1 MTKDTH
7 SPRLVESTKFDSATD
22 PMERPPRN
30 DVTDKEQWAARVIQ
44 RTYRGYRT
52 RRELQGCGIS
62 ATTRWVEV
70 GRDSYSTSSLS
81 HSDPF
86 QAVKEAEWRL
96 LHRPSAPEA
105 TVENNSSAHARR
117 NWQRAVSVAKRAGGD
132 DDLDQEPAS
141 PTRNATRQSSGN
153 LASQPAQLDL
163 PPGTTAKM
171 MDLQYFLELV
181 DLKHRHGS
189 NLRVYHSYWKNSTTA
204 QNFFFWL
211 DYGEGKDLDLPQ
223 CPRDKLERQQ
233 VRYLSREERM
243 NYLVRVDEA
252 GLFRWAK
259 NNERVWTDNRRF
271 KDSLKGVVH
280 IDEDA
285 PQFQGNTEAGD
296 PDSFLTSSSS
306 SVSSLSSSDYDS
318 DSDMCVREA
327 KETYVNEDYKAVKKL
342 KKVVHVSPSTVLS
355 SIRGKSLKKE
365 DMWIFVADTSF
376 RLYIGIKQSGAFQHS
391 SFLRGARISAAGL
404 IKVRNGQLRSLAPL
418 SGHYRPPA
426 ANFRA
431 FIHSLQDRGVDM
443 SHVSISKSYAV
454 LAGIEG
460 YTRTKHKVRALHEK
474 VDDVKQKLLQG
485 HHNGEKDQDPARRQN
500 DDHFKPRP
508 LVGDKR
514 NKIEKGHLELP
525 LRTKPANEVE

>member
-44 RTYRGYRT
+44 R
-52 RRELQGCGIS
+52 
-62 ATTRWVEV
+62 
-70 GRDSYSTSSLS
+70 
-81 HSDPF
+81 
-86 QAVKEAEWRL
+86 
-96 LHRPSAPEA
+96 
-105 TVENNSSAHARR
+105 
-117 NWQRAVSVAKRAGGD
+117 AVSVAKRAGGD

-141 PTRNATRQSSGN
+141 PIRNATRQSSGN

-211 DYGEGKDLDLPQ
+211 DYGEGEDLDLPQ

-365 DMWIFVADTSF
+365 DMWIFVSF
-376 RLYIGIKQSGAFQHS
+376 
-391 SFLRGARISAAGL
+391 
-404 IKVRNGQLRSLAPL
+404 
-418 SGHYRPPA
+418 
-426 ANFRA
+426 
-431 FIHSLQDRGVDM
+431 
-443 SHVSISKSYAV
+443 SISCIYYILT
-454 LAGIEG
+454 LACSGCRYLLSLG

-474 VDDVKQKLLQG
+474 VDDVKQKVLQG
-485 HHNGEKDQDPARRQN
+485 HHNGEKDQDHARCQN
-500 DDHFKPRP
+500 NDHSKPRP
-508 LVGDKR
+508 LVADKR
-514 NKIEKGHLELP
+514 DKIEKGHLGLP

>member
-1 MTKDTH
+1 
-7 SPRLVESTKFDSATD
+7 
-22 PMERPPRN
+22 MERPPRN
-30 DVTDKEQWAARVIQ
+30 DVTDKEQWAATVIQ
-44 RTYRGYRT
+44 KTYRGYRT

-62 ATTRWVEV
+62 ATTRWVE
-70 GRDSYSTSSLS
+70 
-81 HSDPF
+81 
-86 QAVKEAEWRL
+86 AVKEAEWRL

-105 TVENNSSAHARR
+105 TIENDSSAHARR

-132 DDLDQEPAS
+132 DDLEQESAS
-141 PTRNATRQSSGN
+141 PTRNEIRQSSGN
-153 LASQPAQLDL
+153 PASQSAPAQLDL

-243 NYLVRVDEA
+243 NYLVTVDEA

-271 KDSLKGVVH
+271 KDSLEGVVH
-280 IDEDA
+280 IDDDA

-296 PDSFLTSSSS
+296 PDAFSTSSSS

-318 DSDMCVREA
+318 DSDMCA
-327 KETYVNEDYKAVKKL
+327 SKTKETYVNEDYKAVKKL
-342 KKVVHVSPSTVLS
+342 KRVVHVSPSTVLS
-355 SIRGKSLKKE
+355 SITGKSLKKE
-365 DMWIFVADTSF
+365 DMWIFVADTSL

-391 SFLRGARISAAGL
+391 SFLRGARIAAAGL
-404 IKVRNGQLRSLAPL
+404 IKVRDGQLRSLAPL

-474 VDDVKQKLLQG
+474 VDDMKQKVLQG
-485 HHNGEKDQDPARRQN
+485 HHNREKGQDPDRPQN
-500 DDHFKPRP
+500 ERDSSPRH
-508 LVGDKR
+508 LIDNKQH
-514 NKIEKGHLELP
+514 KIEKGHPELP
-525 LRTKPANEVE
+525 LRTKSRIEAE